1 MFPFFFQSQIF
12 LLFISLSF
20 AIESHIFITRMFTYK
35 KNIYIYIY
43 PRTYEKTG
51 SVNVLQEFV
60 HFCKLG
66 IYFVDFVEKFLK

>member
-1 MFPFFFQSQIF
+1 MFLFFFQSQIF
-12 LLFISLSF
+12 LLFISFSF

-35 KNIYIYIY
+35 KKKKKY
-43 PRTYEKTG
+43 PRTYEETG